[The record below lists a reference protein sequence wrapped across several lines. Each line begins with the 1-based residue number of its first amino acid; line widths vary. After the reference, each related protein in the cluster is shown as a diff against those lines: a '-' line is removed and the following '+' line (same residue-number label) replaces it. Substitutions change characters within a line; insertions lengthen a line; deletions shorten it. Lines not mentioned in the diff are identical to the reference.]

1 MKTKPFFDT
10 EVVIA
15 IAGRTGAGKTTLA
28 RSLAESLQ
36 TREVGFGDYVR
47 SLSGK
52 LHGDAELT
60 ALQAKGHE
68 LASKDPNLFANEFLL
83 WAEKKGPFGIIEG
96 LRHASVARALRT
108 ALQERQRE
116 MFVLYV
122 DTEQELRAFR
132 RTGGD
137 LRQLAIVD
145 QHPVEGEVENL
156 AAQADLLIDGI
167 NEANVVLAKIN
178 ASDALF
184 RSRL

>member
-1 MKTKPFFDT
+1 MRTTPFFDND
-10 EVVIA
+10 VVIA
-15 IAGRTGAGKTTLA
+15 IAGRSGAGKSTLA

-36 TREVGFGDYVR
+36 TRQVGFGDYIR

-52 LHGDAELT
+52 LHGHAELT

-68 LASKDPNLFANEFLL
+68 LASTDPNSFANEFLL

-96 LRHASVARALRT
+96 LRHVSVAKALRS
-108 ALQERQRE
+108 ALEERERE
-116 MFVLYV
+116 MLVLYV
-122 DTEQELRAFR
+122 DTERELRAFR

-137 LRQLAIVD
+137 LQRLAVID

-156 AAQADLLIDGI
+156 AAHADLLIDGMSDL
-167 NEANVVLAKIN
+167 NEVLAHIN

-184 RSRL
+184 RSRR